1 MSAFGFLRRCVEPA
15 LEDCQVSGGLEVED
29 ADGSS
34 EEGLENAVARTWL
47 GGRMRVA
54 LVWLWCGFGVAL
66 V

>member
-1 MSAFGFLRRCVEPA
+1 MCAVGLLRLCVEPA
-15 LEDCQVSGGLEVED
+15 LEDYQVSGGLEVED

-54 LVWLWCGFGVAL
+54 LVWLWCSLGVAL